1 MIFKGIEICCP
12 QCKGELQPAEQTQ
25 ECLECQRCTKQFP
38 IILDIPDLRIFPDPY
53 INLDDDR
60 NKGRRVASRF
70 HDLSFPELVEYYYSI
85 TSVVPPHHAKQYTRG
100 LMAGVAR
107 AENALKMWNA
117 YIKKSDGDRVSCILE
132 IGCGTA
138 PLLVAAATNVQQII
152 GIDIAFRWLVVAK
165 KRITEA
171 GLDIPLICACA
182 EALPF
187 PDQVFDRVIAES
199 TIEHVKDQGQV
210 VNESCRVLK
219 PGGYFFLST
228 PNRFSLGPDPHVGIL
243 AGGYLPK
250 RWLADYVKRQG
261 GIPPKRRLL
270 SYFTLSRLLADG
282 GFSKPCIFLPQV
294 SPAQRE
300 QFGRLIKIC
309 VDIYHLALR
318 IPIIR
323 HLLYC
328 IGPLFHAIAQKP
340 LLDSPRPP
348 TS

>member
-12 QCKGELQPAEQTQ
+12 ECKGELQRAGQNQ
-25 ECLECQRCTKQFP
+25 EWLECQGCTKQFP
-38 IILDIPDLRIFPDPY
+38 IILDIPDLRIFPEHY
-53 INLDDDR
+53 INLDDDMK
-60 NKGRRVASRF
+60 KGLRVAGRF
-70 HDLSFPELVEYYYSI
+70 HDLSFPELVEFYYSI

-100 LMAGVAR
+100 LIAGVAR
-107 AENALKMWNA
+107 AENALNMWNA
-117 YIKKSDGDRVSCILE
+117 RIKESDGIRVSCLLE

-138 PLLVAAATNVQQII
+138 PLLVAAAKNVQHII
-152 GIDIAFRWLVVAK
+152 GIDIAFRWLVVGK

-228 PNRFSLGPDPHVGIL
+228 PNRFSIGPDPHVGIL
-243 AGGYLPK
+243 AGGYFPK
-250 RWLADYVKRQG
+250 QWLGAYVKRQG

-270 SYFTLSRLLADG
+270 SYFTLSKLLEDG
-282 GFSKPCIFLPQV
+282 GFSKPFIFLPQV

-300 QFGRLIKIC
+300 QFGKLIQIC

-318 IPIIR
+318 MPIIR
-323 HLLYC
+323 HLFYC
-328 IGPLFHAIAQKP
+328 IGPLFHAVAQKP
-340 LLDSPRPP
+340 FPDSSRPA